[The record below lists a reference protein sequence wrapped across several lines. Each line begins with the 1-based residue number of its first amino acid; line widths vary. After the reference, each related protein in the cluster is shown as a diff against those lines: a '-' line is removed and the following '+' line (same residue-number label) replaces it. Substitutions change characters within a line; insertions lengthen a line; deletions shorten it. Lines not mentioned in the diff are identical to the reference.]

1 MAAAPSPPSISFH
14 PADLDAVVFDIGGVF
29 VVPHHEA
36 VGEHLR
42 GAGLAAPHGPDHY
55 HRAHYRAVHALTG
68 SAGHDE
74 ADPAFWRTYHR
85 AYVEV
90 LGFRDAELD
99 RAARTLGRLFGT
111 VSGLWRQ
118 LIPDNIAGF
127 ARIAAAFP
135 VAIVSNNDGTAEQQM
150 IDFGVCQVG
159 EGPLPAAVIVV
170 DSGVVGIAKPDPAI
184 FTPALEAL
192 GSAAA
197 RTLYVGDTVHADVR
211 GARAAGMA
219 VVQIDPYGHHADHDH
234 DRVVSLLELADYLG
248 APPVSTADTPSGAG
262 STNWS

>member
-1 MAAAPSPPSISFH
+1 MVPVPTPSFCA
-14 PADLDAVVFDIGGVF
+14 ADLDAVVFDIGGVF
-29 VVPHHEA
+29 VVPHHDL
-36 VGEHLR
+36 VGGHLR
-42 GAGLAAPHGPDHY
+42 AAGLAAPEGEDHY
-55 HRAHYRAVHALTG
+55 HRAHYRAVHALTQG
-68 SAGHDE
+68 DGHDE
-74 ADPAFWRTYHR
+74 TDPTFWRTYHR

-99 RAARTLGRLFGT
+99 VAARTLGRLFGT

-127 ARIAAAFP
+127 ARIAAAYP

-150 IDFGVCQVG
+150 IEFGVCQVG
-159 EGPLPAAVIVV
+159 QGPLPSAVIVV
-170 DSGVVGIAKPDPAI
+170 DSGAVGISKPDPAI

-192 GSAAA
+192 GTAPG

-211 GARAAGMA
+211 GARAAGMP
-219 VVQIDPYGHHADHDH
+219 VVQIDPYGHHHGHDH
-234 DRVVSLLELADYLG
+234 DRVLSLVELADYLG
-248 APPVSTADTPSGAG
+248 APPASTADTPSGAA